1 MVNAITVT
9 LISFLVVLVMVGCGT
24 TSAPLATP
32 TGNNATAAVNPTSIP
47 TPVLRLPDEPISF
60 SRVKAEFGQPLSS
73 GLSLPDMVENALRS
87 IVEIQTAFS
96 GGSGFIINSDGL
108 VVTNKHVI
116 DGVSRVTLR
125 ETSGNSFEADVVGG
139 HPTLDLAYIQIANR
153 PGQFTPI
160 AIGDSDT
167 VRVGETVIVI
177 GFPIADTLG
186 SEPTV
191 SQGIVSALRDGLIQT
206 DAPVNPGNSGGP
218 MLDQLGNVIG
228 VIVSRI
234 EESSGQDIAGI
245 GFAIPINEVTAD
257 LGGQVT
263 PGDVL
268 PTPTPFPTIGP
279 TPDLE
284 ATRTVIERVDAQRR
298 LEEQATRTAIEAQE
312 EAERYA
318 ASLEATRV
326 AELPTATPTPLP
338 TATPTPTPTPL
349 PTATPTPVPTPT
361 PEPTPTPAPPT
372 PTPTPHPSTYCPEWE
387 AMVLDW
393 IRQGNNYYGGYWTGR
408 DPSVPDH
415 PRLSVNQAQDICIIA
430 FPLGWLESD
439 YEVSRVV
446 GTDARQLLPGIYE
459 YRPRAGGNRV
469 TDRDCYLILNLD
481 SEDESRIQLT
491 YGEPFQFT
499 LLSYHGTVRLIEID
513 GRAGPRCNGDLY
525 RIGD

>member
-1 MVNAITVT
+1 MVNTITVT
-9 LISFLVVLVMVGCGT
+9 LISFLVVLVLAGCGP

-32 TGNNATAAVNPTSIP
+32 TGSNATAAVNPTSIP
-47 TPVLRLPDEPISF
+47 TPVHQLPNEPISF
-60 SRVKAEFGQPLSS
+60 SRVKTEFGQPLSS

-87 IVEIQTAFS
+87 IVEIQTTFG

-116 DGVSRVTLR
+116 EGASRVTLR

-139 HPTLDLAYIQIANR
+139 HPTLDLAYIQITNR
-153 PGQFTPI
+153 PSQFTPI

-177 GFPIADTLG
+177 GFPIANTLG

-191 SQGIVSALRDGLIQT
+191 SLGIVSALRDGLIQT

-228 VIVSRI
+228 VIVSRV
-234 EESSGQDIAGI
+234 EERSGRDITGI

-263 PGDVL
+263 PGNVL

-284 ATRTVIERVDAQRR
+284 ATRTVIEAVDAQRR
-298 LEEQATRTAIEAQE
+298 LEDQATKTAIEAQE
-312 EAERYA
+312 EAEEYA

-326 AELPTATPTPLP
+326 ANLPTATP
-338 TATPTPTPTPL
+338 
-349 PTATPTPVPTPT
+349 VPTST
-361 PEPTPTPAPPT
+361 PEPTPTPVPPT
-372 PTPTPHPSTYCPEWE
+372 PAPTPHPSTYCLEWE

-393 IRQGNNYYGGYWTGR
+393 IKQGNKYYRYIGR

-415 PRLSVNQAQDICIIA
+415 PRLSAEQAHNMCIIS
-430 FPLGWLESD
+430 FPLGLLVSD
-439 YEVSRVV
+439 PSHGAPTVI
-446 GTDARQLLPGIYE
+446 GTEERQLLPGVYE
-459 YRPRAGGNRV
+459 YRTENGGNRV
-469 TDRDCYLILNLD
+469 TDRQCYLILNWD
-481 SEDESRIQLT
+481 SDDESRVPLI
-491 YGEPFQFT
+491 YGQPFQFT
-499 LLSYHGTVRLIEID
+499 LLSYHNAVELYEIGD
-513 GRAGPRCNGDLY
+513 GWRSTCGGDLY
-525 RIGD
+525 RIAD

>member
-1 MVNAITVT
+1 
-9 LISFLVVLVMVGCGT
+9 
-24 TSAPLATP
+24 
-32 TGNNATAAVNPTSIP
+32 
-47 TPVLRLPDEPISF
+47 
-60 SRVKAEFGQPLSS
+60 
-73 GLSLPDMVENALRS
+73 MVENALRS
-87 IVEIQTAFS
+87 IVEIQTTFG

-108 VVTNKHVI
+108 VVTNKHI
-116 DGVSRVTLR
+116 IEGASRVTLR

-139 HPTLDLAYIQIANR
+139 HPTLDLAYIQITNR
-153 PGQFTPI
+153 PSQFTPI

-177 GFPIADTLG
+177 GFPIANTLG

-206 DAPVNPGNSGGP
+206 DAPVNPGNSVGP

-228 VIVSRI
+228 VIVSRM
-234 EESSGQDIAGI
+234 EESSGRDITGI

-263 PGDVL
+263 PGNVL

-279 TPDLE
+279 TLDLE
-284 ATRTVIERVDAQRR
+284 ATKTVIERVDDQRR

-326 AELPTATPTPLP
+326 AELPTATPTL
-338 TATPTPTPTPL
+338 TPTSEP
-349 PTATPTPVPTPT
+349 TPTPVP
-361 PEPTPTPAPPT
+361 PTPTPP
-372 PTPTPHPSTYCPEWE
+372 PHPSTYCPEWE

-393 IRQGNNYYGGYWTGR
+393 IREGNVYDWLDLR
-408 DPSVPDH
+408 SVPDH
-415 PRLSVNQAQDICIIA
+415 PNLSAEQAHRICISA
-430 FPLGWLESD
+430 FPVGRLMPKYYS
-439 YEVSRVV
+439 SRVV
-446 GTDARQLLPGIYE
+446 GTDAGQLLPGTYQ
-459 YRPRAGGNRV
+459 YHAPRGGDRV
-469 TDRDCYLILNLD
+469 TDRDCRLLLNYD
-481 SEDESRIQLT
+481 ADQSEPGSTVELT

-499 LLSYHGTVRLIEID
+499 FLTYHGEVFISFSCR
-513 GRAGPRCNGDLY
+513 GALY

>member
-1 MVNAITVT
+1 MVKAIIVT
-9 LISFLVVLVMVGCGT
+9 LISFLVILVIAGCDT

-32 TGNNATAAVNPTSIP
+32 TGIP
-47 TPVLRLPDEPISF
+47 TPVLQLPNEPVSF
-60 SRVKAEFGQPLSS
+60 SRVKTEFGQPLSS

-87 IVEIQTAFS
+87 IVEIQTAFG

-116 DGVSRVTLR
+116 EGASRVTLR

-139 HPTLDLAYIQIANR
+139 HPTLDLAYIQITNR

-167 VRVGETVIVI
+167 VRVGETIIVI
-177 GFPIADTLG
+177 GFPMADTLG

-228 VIVSRI
+228 VIVSRM
-234 EESSGQDIAGI
+234 EEIGGRDITGI
-245 GFAIPINEVTAD
+245 GFAIPINEVTTD

-312 EAERYA
+312 EAERFA
-318 ASLEATRV
+318 ASLESTRV

-349 PTATPTPVPTPT
+349 PTATPTPTPTPT
-361 PEPTPTPAPPT
+361 PEPTPTPVPPT

-393 IRQGNNYYGGYWTGR
+393 IKQGNVYVRYS
-408 DPSVPDH
+408 PSVPDH
-415 PRLSVNQAQDICIIA
+415 PQLAPNMAHNICIIA
-430 FPLGWLESD
+430 FPVGRLVPSYIYD
-439 YEVSRVV
+439 RRDDTFRVV
-446 GTDARQLLPGIYE
+446 GTEEGQLLPGTYK
-459 YRPRAGGNRV
+459 YHAPGGGDRV
-469 TDRDCYLILNLD
+469 TDRDCRLLLNYK
-481 SEDESRIQLT
+481 SDESAEVELT

-499 LLSYHGTVRLIEID
+499 LYSYHGKVRLDSFDCD
-513 GRAGPRCNGDLY
+513 GYLY

>member
-1 MVNAITVT
+1 MVKAIIVT
-9 LISFLVVLVMVGCGT
+9 LISFLVILVIAGCGT

-32 TGNNATAAVNPTSIP
+32 TGIP
-47 TPVLRLPDEPISF
+47 TPVLQLPDEPVSF
-60 SRVKAEFGQPLSS
+60 SRVKTEFGQPLSS

-87 IVEIQTAFS
+87 IVEIQTTF
-96 GGSGFIINSDGL
+96 GGGTGFIINSDGL

-116 DGVSRVTLR
+116 EGTSRVTLR

-167 VRVGETVIVI
+167 VRVGESVIVI
-177 GFPIADTLG
+177 GFPIADALG

-234 EESSGQDIAGI
+234 EDSGGRDITGI

-349 PTATPTPVPTPT
+349 PTATPTPTPTPT
-361 PEPTPTPAPPT
+361 PEPTPTPVPPT

-393 IRQGNNYYGGYWTGR
+393 IREGHVYSGYYDEAPSHSSIPTGR
-408 DPSVPDH
+408 AH
-415 PRLSVNQAQDICIIA
+415 GMCITA
-430 FPLGWLESD
+430 FPIGALGWPSPF
-439 YEVSRVV
+439 YATV
-446 GTDARQLLPGIYE
+446 GTEEGQLLPGTYKYQASSARGE
-459 YRPRAGGNRV
+459 GDRV
-469 TDRDCYLILNLD
+469 NERGCRLTVNANTT
-481 SEDESRIQLT
+481 DESTINLT
-491 YGEPFQFT
+491 YGEPFEFT
-499 LLSYHGTVRLIEID
+499 FLTYHGKVVLYP
-513 GRAGPRCNGDLY
+513 GCVGFLY

>member
-1 MVNAITVT
+1 MVNTITVT
-9 LISFLVVLVMVGCGT
+9 LISFLVVLVIAGCGP

-32 TGNNATAAVNPTSIP
+32 TGSNGTAAVNPTNIP
-47 TPVLRLPDEPISF
+47 TPVLQLPNEPISF
-60 SRVKAEFGQPLSS
+60 SRVKTEFGQPLSS

-87 IVEIQTAFS
+87 IVEIQTTFG

-116 DGVSRVTLR
+116 EGASRVTLR

-139 HPTLDLAYIQIANR
+139 HPTFDLAYIQITNR
-153 PGQFTPI
+153 PSQFTPI

-177 GFPIADTLG
+177 GFPIANTLG

-228 VIVSRI
+228 VIVSRV
-234 EESSGQDIAGI
+234 EERSGRDITGI

-263 PGDVL
+263 PGNVL

-279 TPDLE
+279 TLDLE
-284 ATRTVIERVDAQRR
+284 ATKTVIERVDDQRR

-326 AELPTATPTPLP
+326 AELPTATPTL
-338 TATPTPTPTPL
+338 TPTS
-349 PTATPTPVPTPT
+349 
-361 PEPTPTPAPPT
+361 EPTPTPVPPT
-372 PTPTPHPSTYCPEWE
+372 PTPTPHPSTYCREWE

-393 IRQGNNYYGGYWTGR
+393 IREGNVYNYYR
-408 DPSVPDH
+408 APSH
-415 PRLSVNQAQDICIIA
+415 PNLSAERAHDICVRD
-430 FPLGWLESD
+430 FPRGVLGGSATSWAT
-439 YEVSRVV
+439 V
-446 GTDARQLLPGIYE
+446 GTGENQLLPGAYA
-459 YRPRAGGNRV
+459 YRAPSGDDRV
-469 TDRDCYLILNLD
+469 TDRGCFLRLNDPD
-481 SEDESRIQLT
+481 SEASVVKLV
-491 YGEPFQFT
+491 YGEPFEFT
-499 LLSYHGTVRLIEID
+499 FLTYHGDVKLYYCRGGLHRIE
-513 GRAGPRCNGDLY
+513 N
-525 RIGD
+525 